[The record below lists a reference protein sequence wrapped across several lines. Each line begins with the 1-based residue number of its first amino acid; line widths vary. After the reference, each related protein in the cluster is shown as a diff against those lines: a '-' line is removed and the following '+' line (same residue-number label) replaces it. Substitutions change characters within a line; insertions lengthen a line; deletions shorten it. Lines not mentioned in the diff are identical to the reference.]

1 MIIASCLLDLH
12 LPESHSL
19 KEKRSV
25 IKSLKDTLRNQFNI
39 SITEIDHQD
48 LWQRAILGVALIA
61 PDTRFANQVLSKVV
75 KAVEGDL
82 RVELLDYKIEIQ

>member
-39 SITEIDHQD
+39 SIAEMDHQD

-61 PDTRFANQVLSKVV
+61 PNTRFANQVLSKVV

>member
-61 PDTRFANQVLSKVV
+61 PNTRFANQVLSKVV
-75 KAVEGDL
+75 KAVEEDL